1 MEQWIENLRTLK
13 KEKNVTYEWIAEQS
27 GLPERT
33 VIRIYT
39 GETDDPK
46 CKTLKPICYAL
57 GVTLDEVL
65 TDTTTFLSTKRLSA
79 LKEEA
84 EQLMAENDRL
94 AAEVERLCGELAL
107 ISADNAV
114 LRDKAVTAEN
124 ALKDTKLALQE
135 EIIAIHNYYI
145 GKERKKV

>member
-13 KEKNVTYEWIAEQS
+13 KEKKVTYEWIAEQA
-27 GLPERT
+27 GLTDRT
-33 VIRIYT
+33 VTRIFA

-94 AAEVERLCGELAL
+94 TAELAEVTAE
-107 ISADNAV
+107 NAV
-114 LRDKAVTAEN
+114 LRDRVTTAEN
-124 ALKDTKLALQE
+124 TLKDTKLALQD
-135 EIIAIHNYYI
+135 EIIAIHRHYI
-145 GKERKKV
+145 EKESKQV

>member
-13 KEKNVTYEWIAEQS
+13 QEKKVTYEWIAEQS
-27 GLPERT
+27 GQPERT
-33 VIRIYT
+33 VIRIFA

-84 EQLMAENDRL
+84 GQLLAENDRL
-94 AAEVERLCGELAL
+94 TAEVERLSGELAL
-107 ISADNAV
+107 AN
-114 LRDKAVTAEN
+114 AEN
-124 ALKDTKLALQE
+124 VILKDKLTCTENQLKDTKLVLQE
-135 EIIAIHNYYI
+135 QIIEIHRYYMD
-145 GKERKKV
+145 KNK

>member
-13 KEKNVTYEWIAEQS
+13 KEKKVTYEWIAEQS
-27 GLPERT
+27 GQTERT
-33 VIRIYT
+33 VIRIFA

-94 AAEVERLCGELAL
+94 AAEVERLCGEIAL

-114 LRDKAVTAEN
+114 LRDRVATAEN

-135 EIIAIHNYYI
+135 EIIAIHKHYI
-145 GKERKKV
+145 EKESKKV

>member
-13 KEKNVTYEWIAEQS
+13 KEKKVTYEWIAEQS
-27 GLPERT
+27 GLTDRT
-33 VIRIYT
+33 VTRIFA

-84 EQLMAENDRL
+84 EQLLAENDRL
-94 AAEVERLCGELAL
+94 TTEIERLSGALAL
-107 ISADNAV
+107 ITAENAA
-114 LRDKAVTAEN
+114 LKDKANEAEN

-135 EIIAIHNYYI
+135 EIIAIHKHYI
-145 GKERKKV
+145 DKERKQV